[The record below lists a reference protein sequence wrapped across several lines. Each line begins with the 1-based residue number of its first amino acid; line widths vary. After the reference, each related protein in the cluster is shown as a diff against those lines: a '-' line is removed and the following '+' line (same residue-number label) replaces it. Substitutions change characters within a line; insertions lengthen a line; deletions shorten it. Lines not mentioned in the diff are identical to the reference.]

1 MKTLYYVESVKQLE
15 QSTIAFLQYIP
26 KNIKKWEL
34 ENKDFKRY
42 VRRTVEQ
49 RQKDV
54 IQEGM
59 YVYAV
64 NDGEYEIANEDPRA
78 LQIRRRYISLIEDL
92 EQQQRELPQST
103 YDNISTLYTY
113 HVNVGHGNHTLIVF
127 QSNNNTH
134 IWMVDCSDFDYIQH
148 RK

>member
-103 YDNISTLYTY
+103 YDNIVSSQKLA
-113 HVNVGHGNHTLIVF
+113 HN
-127 QSNNNTH
+127 
-134 IWMVDCSDFDYIQH
+134 
-148 RK
+148 